1 MKIINSK
8 YLANFNERYVLLKF
22 NSIFLKH
29 VHSSLDAL
37 NIFQEHDI
45 VK

>member
-1 MKIINSK
+1 MKIIISK
-8 YLANFNERYVLLKF
+8 HLANFNERYILLKF
-22 NSIFLKH
+22 DIILLKH

>member
-1 MKIINSK
+1 MKIIIAK
-8 YLANFNERYVLLKF
+8 HLANFNEHYMLLKF
-22 NSIFLKH
+22 DIIFLKH
-29 VHSSLDAL
+29 VRSSLDAL